1 VTSRDGRLLA
11 EHGLD
16 GAPKRIGVAHASYHL
31 NVLLD
36 KARAARQPANLL
48 DRARWG
54 RAAPASSGQPGPP
67 AGYTKRHRRVCL
79 ALL

>member
-1 VTSRDGRLLA
+1 VTSRDCCLLA

-36 KARAARQPANLL
+36 KARAAR
-48 DRARWG
+48 
-54 RAAPASSGQPGPP
+54 
-67 AGYTKRHRRVCL
+67 
-79 ALL
+79 